1 MNGWTVAGCVGVP
14 PGSLIV
20 GRFGVG
26 CRNLR
31 FSEVFHRRETPDGA
45 RGQVVPLLPACE
57 VIDDIFSVHPRCLKV
72 EGRED
77 RQ

>member
-1 MNGWTVAGCVGVP
+1 MVNSARTDEARSP
-14 PGSLIV
+14 FLAQAIAFPA
-20 GRFGVG
+20 
-26 CRNLR
+26 
-31 FSEVFHRRETPDGA
+31 DGQHMA
-45 RGQVVPLLPACE
+45 VVEQAVEDGGVPLLPACE